1 MVTILTKLDDL
12 EQLYGQKLPRNQNE
26 LNELLYS
33 VKCELSGP
41 SETGQISDDSELQL
55 ENKDTNRPDTWSSE
69 GIARALKGYQ
79 GLEVGL
85 KKYSAKK
92 TAVEISVDKELAKIR
107 PFICCAVARNIK
119 INDAIIRGLVQLQEK
134 LDKTYGRNRKRSSIG
149 FYDFDLITP
158 PLRYAA
164 VGLDEVKFI
173 PLEWDRPL
181 SLREI
186 LEQHPKGI
194 EYGGIVKQ
202 YPKMPI
208 ILEAKNK
215 VLSFP
220 PIINSNDLGRITP
233 ETKNILVEITGTS
246 EETVSN
252 ALTILT
258 TCLADRGAEINS
270 ALVHYP
276 YGKSRNVKTPDFSER
291 LVKVPHEEVKSLI
304 GLSLGRTEIV
314 RLLRRARFD
323 VKAGSSENL
332 NVRVPCYRLDVLHPV
347 DVIEDI
353 AIAYGINRISPR
365 WPSDLTIGGL
375 SPIEEFSDTIRE
387 LAVGLGFQEVLSF
400 MMTSPEKLFEKMNRQ
415 AGRAVEIANPKVTTL
430 TCLRSWLLPSLMDF
444 LSNNTHVEYPQKLFE
459 VGDYVDWDPA
469 LPTRTRDVREL
480 ACVSAHSKA
489 NFTEMK
495 SHLEP
500 LMTNLGLEFT
510 ITPINLPSFLE
521 GRIGSI
527 HIGDEEVG
535 IIGEVHPQVIEN
547 WKLQNPVAAME
558 LEIDRLFKLRS
569 KDARRH
575 QSLPTSER
583 AN

>member
-1 MVTILTKLDDL
+1 MVTVLTQLNDM
-12 EQLYGQKLPRNQNE
+12 EQLFGQKLPRNRSQ

-41 SETGQISDDSELQL
+41 SETEQISDDSELQL

-69 GIARALKGYQ
+69 GIARALRGYQ

-85 KKYSAKK
+85 RRYSARKV
-92 TAVEISVDKELAKIR
+92 AVEISVDKELAKIR
-107 PFICCAVARNIK
+107 PFFCCVVARNIK
-119 INDAIIRGLVQLQEK
+119 INDAIIRGFVQLQEK

-158 PLRYAA
+158 PLHYGA
-164 VGLDEVKFI
+164 VGLDQVRFV
-173 PLEWDRPL
+173 PLEWDHPL

-202 YPKMPI
+202 YHKMPI
-208 ILEAKNK
+208 ILDSKNK

-233 ETKNILVEITGTS
+233 ETRNILVEITGTS
-246 EETVSN
+246 EQTVSN
-252 ALTILT
+252 ALTILA

-270 ALVHYP
+270 SIIHYS
-276 YGKSRNVKTPDFSER
+276 YGKIHKVTTPDFNER
-291 LVKVPHEEVKSLI
+291 LLKVPEEEVKTLT
-304 GLSLGRTEIV
+304 GLTLSRAEIV
-314 RLLRRARFD
+314 KLLRRARFD
-323 VKAGSSENL
+323 VRTDPGMYL
-332 NVRVPCYRLDVLHPV
+332 NVRVPCYRLDILHPV

-353 AIAYGINRISPR
+353 AIAYGINRIDPR
-365 WPSDLTIGGL
+365 WPSDLTIGGC

-415 AGRAVEIANPKVTTL
+415 LGRAVEVANPKVTTL

-459 VGDYVDWDPA
+459 VGDYVDWDPSRS
-469 LPTRTRDVREL
+469 TRTKDVREL

-500 LMTNLGLEFT
+500 LMMNLGLEFT
-510 ITPINLPSFLE
+510 VTPIEHPSFLE

-547 WKLQNPVAAME
+547 WKLQNPVSAME

-569 KDARRH
+569 KNARRH